1 MRKLILT
8 CVTLLLMAQS
18 YAQKVIFPQAQQ
30 AGTATSSVSE
40 DTYTLANDLLSAT
53 FIHADGKLTFGG
65 CAAMGLQPSDDLF
78 SIRLGN
84 GTEVSSSAMTLN
96 DVNLVDLTPDA
107 NAAKASLNT
116 PAGATV
122 WTSLV

>member
-18 YAQKVIFPQAQQ
+18 YAPKVIFPQAQQ
-30 AGTATSSVSE
+30 AGTATSSFSE

-65 CAAMGLQPSDDLF
+65 CAAMGLLPSDDLF

-84 GTEVSSSAMTLN
+84 GTEVSSVVRWQHSGKCLPRSGHGYIRS
-96 DVNLVDLTPDA
+96 V
-107 NAAKASLNT
+107 
-116 PAGATV
+116 AGGGRYTH
-122 WTSLV
+122 